1 MMLGRLAAAS
11 RLAARRS
18 AAMAGQPPLRS
29 PFLLGA
35 AGVARGAAHVSAP
48 RPLSIRMDSLFVKCM
63 IAAVIY
69 FVPQDAVFMTGLF
82 WYWHN
87 TAACVSPKKK
97 QADAE
102 AALEDF
108 KAKKG

>member
-1 MMLGRLAAAS
+1 MGG
-11 RLAARRS
+11 
-18 AAMAGQPPLRS
+18 AGALR
-29 PFLLGA
+29 PALLRAGA
-35 AGVARGAAHVSAP
+35 PRFFAAHVSAP
-48 RPLSIRMDSLFVKCM
+48 KPLSIRMDSLFVKCM

-87 TAACVSPKKK
+87 TAACISPKKK

-108 KAKKG
+108 KAKKGLDDVKVSKGRSTWYVSA